1 VLIPLLLLESEKIT
15 ENFLKEDRT
24 WSELEK
30 YIERKAFDVCKKNAN
45 GKNAYGEAISDR
57 EIYEWVKEFYLLD
70 ELPKKPEP
78 VLPVTPPPQKKRKI
92 PLTPASQSK
101 ILEANAEGK
110 EEDNET
116 EDEADDNE
124 TAPVVAKI
132 TPIHRK
138 TKEYE
143 GQLSLF

>member
-1 VLIPLLLLESEKIT
+1 MESEKIV

-24 WSELEK
+24 WSELGK
-30 YIERKAFDVCKKNAN
+30 YIEGKAYDVCKKNAN

-78 VLPVTPPPQKKRKI
+78 VKPVNPPPQKKRKS
-92 PLTPASQSK
+92 PQTHPATRAK
-101 ILEANAEGK
+101 TLEANTDGK
-110 EEDNET
+110 DEDDET
-116 EDEADDNE
+116 EDEAEENE

-132 TPIHRK
+132 TPIVSRRS
-138 TKEYE
+138 KEYE